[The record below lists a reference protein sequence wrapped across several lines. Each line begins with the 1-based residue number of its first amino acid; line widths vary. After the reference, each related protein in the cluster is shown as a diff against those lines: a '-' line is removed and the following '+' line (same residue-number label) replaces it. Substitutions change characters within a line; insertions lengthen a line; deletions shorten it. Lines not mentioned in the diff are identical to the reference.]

1 MTCLAAF
8 ALQAPAAPQG
18 GSVTSLI
25 WMFLL
30 LGIFWVIMILPQRKQ
45 QKKRME
51 MLNALKKG
59 DKIVTIGGIH
69 GEITELGE
77 EDIRLRIADKVE
89 IKLTKG
95 SVSRVKGE

>member
-1 MTCLAAF
+1 MIYLATF
-8 ALQAPAAPQG
+8 ALQAPAQG
-18 GSVTSLI
+18 GGAASLI

-45 QKKRME
+45 QKKRAE

-59 DKIVTIGGIH
+59 DKVITVGGIH
-69 GEITELGE
+69 GEITEISDDDL
-77 EDIRLRIADKVE
+77 RLRIADKVE
-89 IKLTKG
+89 IRLAKS

>member
-1 MTCLAAF
+1 
-8 ALQAPAAPQG
+8 
-18 GSVTSLI
+18 
-25 WMFLL
+25 
-30 LGIFWVIMILPQRKQ
+30 
-45 QKKRME
+45 

-95 SVSRVKGE
+95 SVSPGEGRITKAYYLQSEESPSRTCSSGLFRYLALLNKEGRVFTC